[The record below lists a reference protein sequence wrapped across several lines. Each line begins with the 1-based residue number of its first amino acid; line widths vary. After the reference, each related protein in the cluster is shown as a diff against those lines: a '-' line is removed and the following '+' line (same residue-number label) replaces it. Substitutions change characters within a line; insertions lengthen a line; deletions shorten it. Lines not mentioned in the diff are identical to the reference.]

1 MSILDQNVQEIKT
14 IYSDWENKVKERIRM
29 KPIIHHPDNCDT
41 CNGRYYCIQDCP
53 TQFIEKWSESGV
65 EKVRFKDRGRCIGCA
80 HCFAIC
86 PKEVFSLGVESE
98 EKANDEF
105 EVFLHNKRTVRSY
118 SKHTISEQELEL
130 IISAMQ
136 SSPTQKNKS
145 AVKIYIVKSK
155 LEQLNLLLLDSIKK
169 IVDEAGPLHPQYSEI
184 NEMYEKHSSLFWGAE
199 YGVLITGREMSL
211 TDASICAER
220 GQLMAHKLGI
230 GTAYNGNVT
239 VAANN
244 DKKVYDFLGLKS
256 GEKVLVSFALGK
268 TKLRYERPIRKNNKR
283 VVIL

>member
-14 IYSDWENKVKERIRM
+14 IFSNLESKVKERIRM
-29 KPIIHHPDNCDT
+29 KPIIHKPDGCDT
-41 CNGRYYCIQDCP
+41 CNGEYYCIQDCP
-53 TQFIEKWSESGV
+53 TQFIEKWNNSGI
-65 EKVRFKDRGRCIGCA
+65 EKIRFKDRGRCIGCA

-86 PKEVFSLGVESE
+86 PKEVFSLEVNSE
-98 EKANDEF
+98 KMDDEF
-105 EVFLHNKRTVRSY
+105 ETFLHNKRTVRSY
-118 SKHTISEQELEL
+118 SKNTISEHELEL

-145 AVKIYIVKSK
+145 TVKIYIVKNE
-155 LEQLNLLLLDSIKK
+155 LERLNSLLLDSIKR

-184 NEMYEKHSSLFWGAE
+184 NEMCEKHSSMFWGAE
-199 YGVLITGREMSL
+199 YGVFITGREMSI

-230 GTAYNGNVT
+230 GTAYNGNVST
-239 VAANN
+239 AANN
-244 DKKVYDFLGLKS
+244 DKRVCDFLGLKS
-256 GEKVLVSFALGK
+256 GEKVLVSFAMGK
-268 TKLRYERPIRKNNKR
+268 TELRYERPIRKSNKR